1 MATIR
6 PRVAFSWRSF
16 ESWVGTRGSALA
28 LFALALA
35 VFALESLV
43 VPAFPGRDMI
53 RYLQAYLQL
62 PWQTPIVPSVLNTR
76 GPLADLGVGLPLEAG
91 GWVAEIWLALLYALS
106 ILAWARVALHFGAR
120 AAIATSAL
128 LLVYPGYGI
137 LFHGLSS
144 DALFAAA
151 FAGWSVLL
159 ARAILAPSVRTFLL
173 VGVGLGVLVLVRP
186 ANQVL
191 VVFALLPLVLRA
203 PLGRRFSWL
212 AALFVPAAVLSQA
225 WKALATWR
233 WGTAMG
239 LAPSATVLLASVVLL
254 PLLFA
259 PPWRRRL
266 WLALGVAAIPILIA
280 VVFVK
285 GMNLQSP
292 SHYARALVQ
301 SPGGNVFLYRAFEL
315 DRIVSPENGPAS
327 REAAAV
333 VRRELLSKEPYRSY
347 GVDAP
352 TFFSSG
358 SDRIFGDF
366 TSLSGQV
373 DLSAVTQE
381 AIGRHRR
388 AFLTSIASTIWQ
400 MLWTRRVYVPE
411 GGSALASDGGATTG
425 NASGYVVIDGR
436 RLPRVSDGQPIP
448 SSRVGLVIQTLHGPA
463 GEVWLSAARHP
474 LVFTDLRDKERFDEF
489 QAATQRLNA
498 RIPTRSRDETVVHRA
513 NQTSHVFPP
522 PIVWLLLGSVG
533 LLVRRPRRALV
544 ALAPALAGLV
554 VIVATGLIAPAV
566 GEYAAPVSPAFIV
579 LAAAGAVGADPRRR
593 SRSRSPRPEGS

>member
-16 ESWVGTRGSALA
+16 ESWVGTRSSAVA
-28 LFALALA
+28 LLALALA
-35 VFALESLV
+35 VFAIQSLV
-43 VPAFPGRDMI
+43 VPAFPGRDMS
-53 RYLQAYLQL
+53 RYIEAYQQL
-62 PWQTPIVPSVLNTR
+62 FWKTPIVPSVLNTR
-76 GPLADLGVGLPLEAG
+76 GPLADLGVGVPLELG
-91 GWVAEIWLALLYALS
+91 GWAAELWLAFLYALS
-106 ILAWARVALHFGAR
+106 VLAWARVALHFGAR
-120 AAIATSAL
+120 AAIATSVL
-128 LLVYPGYGI
+128 LLLYPGYGI

-151 FAGWSVLL
+151 FAGWAVLL

-173 VGVGLGVLVLVRP
+173 VGVGLGLLVLVRP

-191 VVFALLPLVLRA
+191 IVFALLPLLLRA
-203 PLGRRFSWL
+203 PWSRRFSWL
-212 AALFVPAAVLSQA
+212 AALFVPAALLSQA

-233 WGTAMG
+233 WGTSLG
-239 LAPSATVLLASVVLL
+239 LAPSATVLLASLVLL

-266 WLALGVAAIPILIA
+266 WLALGVLAIPALLA
-280 VVFVK
+280 VVVVR
-285 GMNLQSP
+285 GVHVQSP
-292 SHYARALVQ
+292 THYARALVQ

-347 GVDAP
+347 GVGVHE
-352 TFFSSG
+352 FFSSG

-366 TSLSGQV
+366 TSLSGQI
-373 DLSAVTQE
+373 DLSAVTEE
-381 AIGRHRR
+381 AIRRHRW
-388 AFLTSIASTIWQ
+388 AFATSIASTIWK
-400 MLWTRRVYVPE
+400 MLWTRRVYAPE
-411 GGSALASDGGATTG
+411 SAAAPVSGA
-425 NASGYVVIDGR
+425 ASGGGNTSGSTLIDGR

-448 SSRVGLVIQTLHGPA
+448 ASHVGLGIQTLYGPA
-463 GEVWLSAARHP
+463 GEVWLSATRHP
-474 LVFTDLRDKERFDEF
+474 LVFTDPRDRRRYERFESSG
-489 QAATQRLNA
+489 ARLA
-498 RIPTRSRDETVVHRA
+498 DRLPTRGTNQDLVHRA

-522 PIVWLLLGSVG
+522 PIVWLVVG
-533 LLVRRPRRALV
+533 LVGLILRRPRRALV
-544 ALAPALAGLV
+544 ALAPAVAGLG

-579 LAAAGAVGADPRRR
+579 LAAAGALGARR
-593 SRSRSPRPEGS
+593 SALPAASGTVA

>member
-16 ESWVGTRGSALA
+16 ESWVGTRGSAVA

-35 VFALESLV
+35 VFAIQSLV
-43 VPAFPGRDMI
+43 IPAFPGRDMS
-53 RYLQAYLQL
+53 RYIEAYQQL
-62 PWQTPIVPSVLNTR
+62 FWKTPIVPSVLNTR

-91 GWVAEIWLALLYALS
+91 GWATEAWLALLYALS
-106 ILAWARVALHFGAR
+106 ILAWGRVALHFGAR
-120 AAIATSAL
+120 AAIAASAL
-128 LLVYPGYGI
+128 LLLYPGYGI

-151 FAGWSVLL
+151 FAGWAVLL

-173 VGVGLGVLVLVRP
+173 VGAGLGILVLVRP

-191 VVFALLPLVLRA
+191 VVFAVLPLVLGA
-203 PLGRRFSWL
+203 PWGRRFSWL
-212 AALFVPAAVLSQA
+212 AAFFIPAAVLSQA

-233 WGTAMG
+233 WGTALG

-266 WLALGVAAIPILIA
+266 WLALGVAALPMLFA
-280 VVFVK
+280 VVVK
-285 GMNLQSP
+285 GVNVQSP

-301 SPGGNVFLYRAFEL
+301 SPGGNVFLYRTFEL

-347 GVDAP
+347 GVGVHE
-352 TFFSSG
+352 FFSSG

-373 DLSAVTQE
+373 DLSAVTEE
-381 AIGRHRR
+381 AIRRHRR
-388 AFLTSIASTIWQ
+388 TFATSIASTIWQ
-400 MLWTRRVYVPE
+400 MLWARRVYAPE
-411 GGSALASDGGATTG
+411 SSGAPASGSGSGGGT
-425 NASGYVVIDGR
+425 SGYVVIDGR

-448 SSRVGLVIQTLHGPA
+448 ASRVGLGIQTLHGPA
-463 GEVWLSAARHP
+463 GEVWVSATSHP
-474 LVFTDLRDKERFDEF
+474 LVFTDPRDRRRYERFESSG
-489 QAATQRLNA
+489 ARLND
-498 RIPTRSRDETVVHRA
+498 RLPTRGANEALVHHA

-522 PIVWLLLGSVG
+522 PVVWIVIGLVG
-533 LLVRRPRRALV
+533 LIARRPRRALV

-579 LAAAGAVGADPRRR
+579 LAAAGALGARR
-593 SRSRSPRPEGS
+593 SAPPAASGTVA

>member
-35 VFALESLV
+35 VFAIQSLV
-43 VPAFPGRDMI
+43 IPAFPGRDMS
-53 RYLQAYLQL
+53 RYIEAYQQL
-62 PWQTPIVPSVLNTR
+62 FWKTPIVPSVLNTR

-106 ILAWARVALHFGAR
+106 ILAWGRIALHFGAR

-128 LLVYPGYGI
+128 LLVYPGYGL

-144 DALFAAA
+144 DALFAAS
-151 FAGWSVLL
+151 FAGWALL
-159 ARAILAPSVRTFLL
+159 LVRAILAPSVRRFLL
-173 VGVGLGVLVLVRP
+173 VGVGLGLLVLVRP

-191 VVFALLPLVLRA
+191 IVFALLPLLLRA
-203 PLGRRFSWL
+203 PWDRRFSWL
-212 AALFVPAAVLSQA
+212 AAVFVPAAVLTQA
-225 WKALATWR
+225 WKAFATWR
-233 WGTAMG
+233 WGAGLG
-239 LAPSATVLLASVVLL
+239 LAPSATVLLASIVLL

-259 PPWRRRL
+259 RPWRRRL
-266 WLALGVAAIPILIA
+266 WIALGVAAIPALFA

-285 GMNLQSP
+285 GVNVQSP
-292 SHYARALVQ
+292 SHYARALLQ

-347 GVDAP
+347 GVGVHE
-352 TFFSSG
+352 FFSSG

-366 TSLSGQV
+366 TSLSAQV
-373 DLSAVTQE
+373 DLAAVTEE
-381 AIGRHRR
+381 AIRRHRWTFAR
-388 AFLTSIASTIWQ
+388 SIASTIWQ

-411 GGSALASDGGATTG
+411 SEPAPASAGASSGGNT
-425 NASGYVVIDGR
+425 NGYGLVNGR

-448 SSRVGLVIQTLHGPA
+448 ASRVGLAIQTLHGPA
-463 GEVWLSAARHP
+463 GEVWRSATEHP
-474 LVFTDLRDKERFDEF
+474 LVFADPRDKARYERFESSGAHLAD
-489 QAATQRLNA
+489 RL
-498 RIPTRSRDETVVHRA
+498 PTRTANHDLVHRA

-522 PIVWLLLGSVG
+522 PIVWLVIGLVG
-533 LLVRRPRRALV
+533 LIARRPRRALV
-544 ALAPALAGLV
+544 ALAPALAGLA

-579 LAAAGAVGADPRRR
+579 LAAAGVLGSRR
-593 SRSRSPRPEGS
+593 SAPPVGSGTVA